1 MNKQL
6 HAILEKMSPQ
16 QAAGELASAIRHL
29 FSLLDEDER
38 RHMITR
44 MFEDSQ
50 RDKVVGMVHL

>member
-6 HAILEKMSPQ
+6 RAILEKMSPQ
-16 QAAGELASAIRHL
+16 QAAGELASATRHL

-44 MFEDSQ
+44 MFEDTE